1 MIQLSYTVSPDRST
15 LTIHADLA
23 NRLDLQDL
31 RNESDDWGSCTMEFE
46 VCEHLTSNSELQ
58 WINTTDMEDL
68 TDAPTLGIIG
78 EEQREQSGPYGAILS
93 GHDEKGPIYC
103 PIEERWSF
111 QPYQVRSFIDDLLEK
126 GHAIFTNNW

>member
-15 LTIHADLA
+15 LTLHADETT
-23 NRLDLQDL
+23 RLELQDIY
-31 RNESDDWGSCTMEFE
+31 NESDDWGSCTMELE
-46 VCEHLTSNSELQ
+46 VCEHLTNNSELQ
-58 WINTTDMEDL
+58 WINPADTGDL
-68 TDAPTLGIIG
+68 TDAPTLGITG
-78 EEQREQSGPYGAILS
+78 EEQREQSGPYGSTLS
-93 GHDEKGPIYC
+93 GHDEKGPYYY